1 MTNLVFVQ
9 DGGRITG
16 DADYNIQA
24 KSFRGDAQGNG
35 FDLSHIQRLQSPK
48 AQLGGA
54 LSFDLHASGTTDAP
68 QVNGKLA
75 LANATLNGHAA
86 GDVNADLH
94 TTGHTLFLNAMHW
107 WPRRN
112 SRQRARCR

>member
-48 AQLGGA
+48 AQLGGVA
-54 LSFDLHASGTTDAP
+54 EF
-68 QVNGKLA
+68 
-75 LANATLNGHAA
+75 
-86 GDVNADLH
+86 
-94 TTGHTLFLNAMHW
+94 
-107 WPRRN
+107 
-112 SRQRARCR
+112 